1 MRGLR
6 SVIALIVVLAGLYAY
21 IYFVTSKKPEGDTG
35 PKQDKVFTSIQADK
49 IDDLRIKSE
58 SGDTT
63 ALKKSDAGWQLVEP
77 TSAGADESQVTGI
90 TSALTQLEIVRV
102 VDENPADLKEYGL
115 DVPRIEV
122 DFKAPGDKDS
132 RRLLI
137 GDKSPTGADLFATR
151 NGEKRVFLIGA
162 FQEQTFNR
170 STFDLRDKTLL
181 KFDRDKVDGFE
192 VNAGGKSLEIAKEGG
207 DWKITKPLKASADT
221 GSVEGLVGRVQTAR
235 MKSFVANEAS
245 AADLKKYGLD
255 KPGITLQVNAGSA
268 KATLLVGGKA
278 DDTSVYARDASKP
291 AVMTMDSTLAD
302 DLRKNADEYR
312 RKDVFAFRAFTA
324 NRIDITRNGQTVAFE
339 KAKADGKDAA
349 AQPEK
354 WRRVSP
360 SAGDVDNE
368 KVAALLTKL
377 ESMKA
382 LSFVESTAKTGLDS
396 PAATVV
402 AKFEDGKKEDR
413 VVFGKSGDTVYAQR
427 QGEPGAA
434 KIDTAEFNDANTK
447 LDELSK

>member
-35 PKQDKVFTSIQADK
+35 PKQDKVFTSVQADK

-77 TSAGADESQVTGI
+77 TAGADESQITGI

-102 VDENPADLKEYGL
+102 VDENPAGLKEYGL
-115 DVPRIEV
+115 DVPRIQV
-122 DFKAPGDKDS
+122 DFTSPGDKDS
-132 RRLLI
+132 HRLII

-151 NGEKRVFLIGA
+151 DAEKRVFLIGA

-181 KFDRDKVDGFE
+181 KFDRDKVDSFE
-192 VNAGGKSLEIAKEGG
+192 VSAGGKSLEIAKEGG

-235 MKSFVANEAS
+235 MKTFVANDAS

-312 RKDVFAFRAFTA
+312 RKEVFAFRAFTA

-349 AQPEK
+349 TVRAPATSTTRRSPPS
-354 WRRVSP
+354 WRS
-360 SAGDVDNE
+360 S
-368 KVAALLTKL
+368 
-377 ESMKA
+377 KA
-382 LSFVESTAKTGLDS
+382 
-396 PAATVV
+396 
-402 AKFEDGKKEDR
+402 
-413 VVFGKSGDTVYAQR
+413 
-427 QGEPGAA
+427 
-434 KIDTAEFNDANTK
+434 
-447 LDELSK
+447 